1 MGRHRD
7 TEPDDVTVEYVR
19 SSLRDAAQAHEPD
32 RTAMVNRI
40 ASGRSALAAEVRPAR
55 RSLLP
60 VGAALGVVSV
70 LVASIVAVRLSN
82 DDPRPGIV
90 AAPPAATSTA
100 PPAPGTSPPAGA
112 TATTGATGPT
122 GTTGAT
128 GGTGPATT
136 TTPPTATEPVQP
148 TQSKARSSFVS
159 TDGVV
164 GKDSV
169 ATWSENQVRLK
180 NTKTLGRLSVTITVA
195 RTSDARKAG
204 QYTNVSGSD
213 IEVTVTEAG
222 DELVYRYV
230 LREGKKLTPGEYL
243 FGAQFTHASGRPRDA
258 DWYAVTADTGGT
270 GADLRGTFA

>member
-7 TEPDDVTVEYVR
+7 TDPDDVTVEYVR

-100 PPAPGTSPPAGA
+100 PPAPGTTPPAGA
-112 TATTGATGPT
+112 TATTGATG
-122 GTTGAT
+122 AT
-128 GGTGPATT
+128 GGTDPATT
-136 TTPPTATEPVQP
+136 TTRPTTTEPVRP
-148 TQSKARSSFVS
+148 TQSKARSTFVS

-180 NTKTLGRLSVTITVA
+180 NTKVLGRLSVTITVA

-204 QYTNVSGSD
+204 QYTNVASSD

-230 LREGKKLTPGEYL
+230 LREGKKLMPGEYL
-243 FGAQFTHASGRPRDA
+243 FGAQFTHGSGRPRDA
-258 DWYAVTADTGGT
+258 DWYAVTANTGGT